1 MINPHQDMSRQSTP
15 HYGSVSADPHGRDRI
30 IEVANNES
38 PYPPL
43 PSVTTVISQ
52 ELAGINRYPSVST
65 LDLRTAIAVR
75 CGVDADQICVGAGSV
90 DVLANLVSVLVD
102 PGAEVVLPWRSFEAF
117 PSVVERARAT
127 AVPVPLTAQLTHDLP
142 AMAAAVTER
151 THMVMLC
158 SPNNPT
164 GTVLHTDEVVDFL
177 ARIPR
182 DVHVVLDEAYTHF
195 NQDTDA
201 VRGLDLLAEHP
212 NVICLHTF
220 SKAYGLA
227 GLRIGFSVSSRE
239 VAHTVRQFS
248 LPFTVTNLAGR
259 AAMASMLAEDELA
272 ARVDLTTRER
282 GRVARELDHQG
293 WRVATSQANFIW
305 LDTGGDTARVAEQL
319 HDSAIMTRWW
329 EGEGIRMSLGTPRDN
344 DTMISAL
351 AEIHD
356 RL

>member
-1 MINPHQDMSRQSTP
+1 MYKRQ
-15 HYGSVSADPHGRDRI
+15 
-30 IEVANNES
+30 

-90 DVLANLVSVLVD
+90 DVLANLVNVLVD

-164 GTVLHTDEVVDFL
+164 GTVLHADEVVDFL
-177 ARIPR
+177 A
-182 DVHVVLDEAYTHF
+182 VSYTHL
-195 NQDTDA
+195 TLPTIA
-201 VRGLDLLAEHP
+201 AE
-212 NVICLHTF
+212 C
-220 SKAYGLA
+220 
-227 GLRIGFSVSSRE
+227 RSRWSPY
-239 VAHTVRQFS
+239 H
-248 LPFTVTNLAGR
+248 
-259 AAMASMLAEDELA
+259 
-272 ARVDLTTRER
+272 
-282 GRVARELDHQG
+282 
-293 WRVATSQANFIW
+293 
-305 LDTGGDTARVAEQL
+305 
-319 HDSAIMTRWW
+319 
-329 EGEGIRMSLGTPRDN
+329 
-344 DTMISAL
+344 
-351 AEIHD
+351 
-356 RL
+356 